1 VRAVVA
7 WARRHERLAAAGCLA
22 VILGAWFPG
31 LLIGREMGQS
41 DVLWSQ
47 WPWLAERPGGLPAAR
62 DGQADAAL
70 VFHPLLV
77 EAKRQLAD
85 GHLPVWNPGIF
96 AGHPLLGDWQAGWP
110 FPLNWPALLF
120 GVAPLWGWIAM
131 AKLLIAGLGT
141 FALARALGVGRRA
154 ALASGAVYMLSAP
167 MLVWL
172 QWPLAT
178 GFALFPWLLLAT
190 ECAVRSPGRRA
201 VAGIA
206 AAVGLSLLG
215 GHPETVLLAS
225 SAAFV
230 YLLVRLGAPSARPVL
245 AWLAGHGLGLLIS
258 AAVSVPFLQAYA
270 SSVTRV
276 DHGAL
281 AGGHLPLW
289 SALVYALPNLYGDGR
304 PEYAGPPLSYLIVAA
319 YVGVAALLLAA
330 VAIARHRRLPA
341 TVALAVMALAG
352 FMVAFGIPP
361 VAWVTEHLPPWS
373 SSNNARVFFVP
384 ALAAAV
390 GAGAGIETLQRDPL
404 PLRRVLLVT
413 LGAGALVGAGLVAAS
428 LAGKLPAERAVE
440 VRAVL
445 RFAVALALAGGCL
458 AALGRVRAAAAS
470 LLVLLVLVADVAYLR
485 PWNAVLP
492 ADRAYP
498 PATAALRALPRDAR
512 VVSLWPGAF
521 PPLALPPDTGLLT
534 GHPTVQGY
542 DFPPSERWA
551 DLAADVLGQRGLTR
565 ELFYNVAPRTDPPA
579 LAVLRALNVRYYLA
593 APGTAAPAGG
603 MRRRYAGRDGVI
615 WEDAETL
622 PPAFV
627 LGRERRLGRAAGL
640 RALQAGS
647 VDLRAEVLLEPG
659 APRLPAGGPRSGG
672 LVPARVRRPA
682 PDRLRVDVPA
692 GGGGW
697 LVVSESYWPFWRASV
712 DGEPARLAPANHAL
726 MAVPLGPGAHRVE
739 LSLDRRAV
747 YAGFGLSLLGLL
759 ACAWLA
765 ATGRARPRREGAAP
779 RPPRPGARSARTP

>member
-1 VRAVVA
+1 MIA
-7 WARRHERLAAAGCLA
+7 WARGHERLAAAGCFALILA
-22 VILGAWFPG
+22 VWFPG

-47 WPWLAERPGGLPAAR
+47 WPWLAERPPGLPAAR

-77 EAKRQLAD
+77 EAKRQLAA
-85 GHLPVWNPGIF
+85 GHLPLWNPGIF
-96 AGHPLLGDWQAGWP
+96 AGHPLLGDWQAGWL
-110 FPLNWPALLF
+110 FPLNWPALVF
-120 GVAPLWGWIAM
+120 GVAPLWGWIAI

-141 FALARALGVGRRA
+141 FAFARALRLGRRA
-154 ALASGAVYMLSAP
+154 AVAAGAVYMLSAP

-190 ECAVRSPGRRA
+190 ECAARSPGRRA
-201 VAGIA
+201 IACVA

-215 GHPETVLLAS
+215 GHPETVLLSS

-230 YLLVRLGAPSARPVL
+230 YLLVRAPAVRPAL
-245 AWLAGHGLGLLIS
+245 AWLAAHGLGLLIA
-258 AAVSVPFLQAYA
+258 AAVAVPFLQAYA
-270 SSVTRV
+270 SSVTRT

-304 PEYAGPPLSYLIVAA
+304 PDYAGPPLSYLIVAA

-330 VAIARHRRLPA
+330 VAIARRRRLPA
-341 TVALAVMALAG
+341 ARALIAMAIAG
-352 FMVAFGIPP
+352 VMVAFGVPP
-361 VAWVTEHLPPWS
+361 VSWLVEHVPPWS
-373 SSNNARVFFVP
+373 SSNNGRVFFVP
-384 ALAAAV
+384 ALAAAI
-390 GAGAGIETLQRDPL
+390 GAGAGIQTLARHPL
-404 PLRRVLLVT
+404 GLRRALLVT
-413 LGAGALVGAGLVAAS
+413 LGAGAMVVAGLAAAS
-428 LAGKLPAERAVE
+428 LAGRLPAERSVE
-440 VRAVL
+440 LRAVL

-458 AALGRVRAAAAS
+458 AALGRVRAAFV
-470 LLVLLVLVADVAYLR
+470 LVLLVLVADLAYLR

-512 VVSLWPGAF
+512 VASLWPGAF
-521 PPLALPPDTGLLT
+521 PPLVLPPDSGLLT
-534 GHPTVQGY
+534 GHATVQGY

-551 DLAADVLGQRGLTR
+551 DLAAEVLGQRGLTR
-565 ELFYNVAPRTDPPA
+565 ELFYNVAPRTTPPA
-579 LAVLRALNVRYYLA
+579 LALLRALNVRYYLA
-593 APGTAAPAGG
+593 APGAAAPAAG
-603 MRRRYAGRDGVI
+603 MRRRYAGRDGVV
-615 WEDAETL
+615 WEDAGAL
-622 PPAFV
+622 PAAFV
-627 LGRERRLGRAAGL
+627 VARERRLERGAGL
-640 RALQAGS
+640 RALRAGS
-647 VDLRAEVLLEPG
+647 VDLRAEVLLEPR
-659 APRLPAGGPRSGG
+659 APRLPAGAGAGP
-672 LVPARVRRPA
+672 VAARVRRPA

-692 GGGGW
+692 GRGGW
-697 LVVSESYWPFWRASV
+697 LVVSESYWPFWRATV
-712 DGEPARLAPANHAL
+712 DGERAKLVPADHAL

-747 YAGFGLSLLGLL
+747 YAGFALSLLGLL

-765 ATGRARPRREGAAP
+765 ASGRARRPRAAAAP
-779 RPPRPGARSARTP
+779 RPPRPAARSARTP

>member
-1 VRAVVA
+1 MSALVA
-7 WARRHERLAAAGCLA
+7 WARRHERLAAAGCFAALLA
-22 VILGAWFPG
+22 VWFPG

-47 WPWLAERPGGLPAAR
+47 WPWLAERPDGLPVAR

-85 GHLPVWNPGIF
+85 GHLPLWNPGIF
-96 AGHPLLGDWQAGWP
+96 AGHPLLGDWQSGWL

-120 GVAPLWGWIAM
+120 GVAPLWGWIAI
-131 AKLLIAGLGT
+131 AKLLIAALGA
-141 FALARALGVGRRA
+141 FVFARALGVGRRG
-154 ALASGAVYMLSAP
+154 ALASGVVYMLSAP
-167 MLVWL
+167 LLVWL

-190 ECAVRSPGRRA
+190 ECAVRAPGRRA

-230 YLLVRLGAPSARPVL
+230 YLLVRLGAPSVRPLL
-245 AWLAGHGLGLLIS
+245 AWLAGHALGLLIS

-276 DHGAL
+276 DHGGL

-304 PEYAGPPLSYLIVAA
+304 PDYDGPPLSYLIVAA

-330 VAIARHRRLPA
+330 VALARHRRVRA
-341 TVALAVMALAG
+341 AVALAVMALAG

-384 ALAAAV
+384 ALAVAV
-390 GAGAGIETLQRDPL
+390 GAGAGIQTLQLRPL
-404 PLRRVLLVT
+404 PLGRVLLA
-413 LGAGALVGAGLVAAS
+413 GGGALALVAAG
-428 LAGKLPAERAVE
+428 LAAASVAGELPAERSVE
-440 VRAVL
+440 LRAVL
-445 RFAVALALAGGCL
+445 RFCVVLALATGCV
-458 AALGRVRAAAAS
+458 AALGRVRLAYV
-470 LLVLLVLVADVAYLR
+470 LVLVVLVADLAYLR

-512 VVSLWPGAF
+512 VASLWPGAF

-534 GHPTVQGY
+534 GHATVQGY

-551 DLAADVLGQRGLTR
+551 ELASDVLGQRGLTR

-593 APGTAAPAGG
+593 APGTAAPAAG
-603 MRRRYAGRDGVI
+603 MRRRYAGRDAVV
-615 WEDAETL
+615 WEDAATL

-647 VDLRAEVLLEPG
+647 VDLGAEVLLEPD
-659 APRLPAGGPRSGG
+659 APRLPAGTRAGG

-692 GGGGW
+692 GGGW
-697 LVVSESYWPFWRASV
+697 LVVSESYWPFWRVEV
-712 DGEPARLAPANHAL
+712 DGEPAPIAPANHAL

-739 LSLDRRAV
+739 LSLDRRAT

-759 ACAWLA
+759 VCAWLA
-765 ATGRARPRREGAAP
+765 ATGRARPRRAAAAP
-779 RPPRPGARSARTP
+779 RPPRPGTRSARTP